1 MCCKIWRYLGTDA
14 RYLIILFWFVSKFQ
28 KKRKSSKEKNLFWH
42 EISKITGLKKFTNS
56 KKKNNIYIYIY
67 IYIVQYL
74 EYLLQLR
81 DFVDSHVVSHWPCL
95 WNNLG
100 RYSKDHGRSLRG
112 NRGLQPLSGQTQW
125 CMSCRDITAPKNDYC
140 HYLLILTSVQTPM
153 LASSSSELK
162 RTPTPHKGHS

>member
-1 MCCKIWRYLGTDA
+1 MCCKIWRSLGTDA

-28 KKRKSSKEKNLFWH
+28 IIKKRKSSKEKNLFWH
-42 EISKITGLKKFTNS
+42 EISKSLDWKNS
-56 KKKNNIYIYIY
+56 QIQQKN

-74 EYLLQLR
+74 ENLLQLR
-81 DFVDSHVVSHWPCL
+81 DFVDSHVVSHWPGL